1 MAHQHSEGSGG
12 AVQPLFGSLS
22 SNRVMDAGIQQRDA
36 VALTGQMPGGAEA
49 DGPGTNDGDGSGQ
62 LRAPAGITSE

>member
-1 MAHQHSEGSGG
+1 MAHQHPEGSGG
-12 AVQPLFGSLS
+12 AVQTLFGNLS

-36 VALTGQMPGGAEA
+36 VALTGQMPGDAEA
-49 DGPGTNDGDGSGQ
+49 DGPGTNDGDGQGQ